1 MNAKICNIFVIVL
14 FILYPAASFGDEAG
28 LHVSVRNGLIS
39 ITSVKSTLSEILAR
53 LSQEIDM
60 KINAHGAQEN
70 AVVACEIDG
79 AGIAETLQKLVPEWN
94 SLVISRD
101 ERTIE
106 IGVNGREDQEATQGE
121 PGMRNNAIGKKTDPS
136 LDEEGSETLE
146 EEAAQ
151 PPEAESGDSMPPEIS
166 NDENNDE
173 AVGAEPP
180 QEEFYEDDDAA
191 ASETAATE
199 RKSRSRRH
207 GSWQF

>member
-1 MNAKICNIFVIVL
+1 MKDKICNILAIALL
-14 FILYPAASFGDEAG
+14 FIYPAASFGDEAG
-28 LHVSVRNGLIS
+28 LQVSVRNGLVSIS
-39 ITSVKSTLSEILAR
+39 STKSTLSEILAR

-94 SLVISRD
+94 TLVFSRE
-101 ERTIE
+101 ERSIE
-106 IGVNGREDQEATQGE
+106 IGVNGREDQDATQGE
-121 PGMRNNAIGKKTDPS
+121 PGMRNNAKGKEADSS
-136 LDEEGSETLE
+136 LNEEGSETQG

-151 PPEAESGDSMPPEIS
+151 PPEAESSDSMPPEIS

-173 AVGAEPP
+173 PVGAEPP
-180 QEEFYEDDDAA
+180 QEEFHEDDDAA